1 MVSEH
6 NGWAGAVGAG
16 AADRE
21 RLGYTNALRSARLRP
36 FMLPVLD
43 PADAGAL
50 LDGMTATVEDWD
62 RALFLAFA
70 AAVNELTSSASSA
83 ISPHSSPAA

>member
-21 RLGYTNALRSARLRP
+21 RLGYTNSLRSARLRP
-36 FMLPVLD
+36 FILPVLD
-43 PADAGAL
+43 PDDAGAM

-70 AAVNELTSSASSA
+70 AAVNG
-83 ISPHSSPAA
+83 